1 MTRGRRSRIGAAILG
16 ALVVAA
22 AAAGCGGSGG
32 DPNSI
37 VLYSGQHPQLTDAL
51 VRSFEKQTG
60 INVKVRTNDGVV
72 LADQLLQ
79 EGPASPADA
88 YFTENSP
95 ELETLEQHG
104 MLAKLP
110 ASTLQKVPRQ
120 DAPPS
125 GAWAPVALR
134 VSGLAY
140 GPKLIA
146 KSSLPRSVLDLA
158 QPAWKGKVAIA
169 PTDSDFPPVV
179 GAVLAQYGPAAAKQW
194 LAGLKHNAQV
204 FQTDEAV
211 VAAVNGG
218 RVATG
223 VINHYYWYRLRTEIG
238 PGAMHSAVYYFPDH
252 NVGSIENISGV
263 AVLKTSKHPELADR
277 FADFLVS
284 PAGQRIIGQG
294 DDFEYPARPGVAAN
308 PQLPPLSSLAPA
320 TLGVVKLGNDQA
332 AAKLIQ
338 QSGLA

>member
-1 MTRGRRSRIGAAILG
+1 MTGSRGAA
-16 ALVVAA
+16 AVAAVVLVCSA

-32 DPNSI
+32 DPKSI

-60 INVKVRTNDGVV
+60 IDVKVRTNDGVV

-79 EGPASPADA
+79 EGPASPADV

-95 ELETLEQHG
+95 ELETLDQHG
-104 MLAKLP
+104 LLAKLP
-110 ASTLQKVPRQ
+110 ASTLHQVPRD
-120 DAPPS
+120 DAPPG

-140 GPKLIA
+140 SRKLIA
-146 KSSLPRSVLDLA
+146 RSSLPPSVLDLA
-158 QPAWKGKVAIA
+158 EPAWKGKVAIA

-179 GAVLAQYGPAAAKQW
+179 GAVLAQYGSTAAKQW

-211 VAAVNGG
+211 VAAVNSG

-238 PGAMHSAVYYFPDH
+238 PGAMHSAVYFFPDH

-263 AVLKTSKHPELADR
+263 AVLKTSNHPQLADR

-284 PAGQRIIGQG
+284 AAGQRLVSQG
-294 DDFEYPARPGVAAN
+294 DDFEYPARAGVAAN

-320 TLGVVKLGNDQA
+320 RLSVVKLGNDQA

-338 QSGLA
+338 RSGLA

>member
-1 MTRGRRSRIGAAILG
+1 MTGRGRAA
-16 ALVVAA
+16 AVAA
-22 AAAGCGGSGG
+22 VVLVCSAVAAGCGGAGG
-32 DPNSI
+32 DPKSI

-60 INVKVRTNDGVV
+60 IDVKVRTNDGVV

-79 EGPASPADA
+79 EGPASPADV

-95 ELETLEQHG
+95 ELETLDQHG
-104 MLAKLP
+104 LLVKLP
-110 ASTLQKVPRQ
+110 APTLQQLPSD
-120 DAPPS
+120 DAPHG

-140 GPKLIA
+140 SPKLIA
-146 KSSLPRSVLDLA
+146 RSSLPPSVLDLA

-179 GAVLAQYGPAAAKQW
+179 GAVLARYGPTAAKQW
-194 LAGLKHNAQV
+194 LAGLKRNAQV

-211 VAAVNGG
+211 VAAVNSGH
-218 RVATG
+218 VATG
-223 VINHYYWYRLRTEIG
+223 VINHYYSYRLRTEIG
-238 PGAMHSAVYYFPDH
+238 PGAMHSAVYFFPDH

-263 AVLKTSKHPELADR
+263 AVLKTSKHPQLADR

-284 PAGQRIIGQG
+284 ATGQRLISQG
-294 DDFEYPARPGVAAN
+294 DDFEYPARADIAAN

-320 TLGVVKLGNDQA
+320 RLSVVKLGNDQA

>member
-1 MTRGRRSRIGAAILG
+1 MIARQRAAT
-16 ALVVAA
+16 AAVLVLVCSAI
-22 AAAGCGGSGG
+22 AAGCGGSGG
-32 DPNSI
+32 DPKSI

-51 VRSFEKQTG
+51 VHSFEKQTG

-79 EGPASPADA
+79 EGPASPADV

-104 MLAKLP
+104 LLARLP
-110 ASTLQKVPRQ
+110 ASTLSQVPSD

-125 GAWAPVALR
+125 GTWAPVALR

-140 GPKLIA
+140 SPKLISKA
-146 KSSLPRSVLDLA
+146 SLPQSVLDLA

-211 VAAVNGG
+211 VAAVNSG

-238 PGAMHSAVYYFPDH
+238 AGAMHSAVYFFPDH

-263 AVLKTSKHPELADR
+263 AVLKTSKHPAIADR
-277 FADFLVS
+277 FANFLVS
-284 PAGQRIIGQG
+284 PTAQRLIGQG

-308 PQLPPLSSLAPA
+308 AQLPPLSSLAPA

>member
-1 MTRGRRSRIGAAILG
+1 
-16 ALVVAA
+16 V
-22 AAAGCGGSGG
+22 
-32 DPNSI
+32 
-37 VLYSGQHPQLTDAL
+37 
-51 VRSFEKQTG
+51 
-60 INVKVRTNDGVV
+60 
-72 LADQLLQ
+72 
-79 EGPASPADA
+79 

-104 MLAKLP
+104 LLTKLP
-110 ASTLQKVPRQ
+110 ASTLQHVPRE

-125 GAWAPVALR
+125 GTWAPVALR

-140 GPKLIA
+140 SPKLISR
-146 KSSLPRSVLDLA
+146 SSLPTSVLDLA
-158 QPAWKGKVAIA
+158 QPEWKGKVAIA

-194 LAGLKHNAQV
+194 LAGLKRNAQV

-211 VAAVNGG
+211 VAAVNSG

-238 PGAMHSAVYYFPDH
+238 AGAMHSAVYYFPDH

-277 FADFLVS
+277 FASFLVS
-284 PAGQRIIGQG
+284 QAGQRIIGQG

-308 PQLPPLSSLAPA
+308 PQLPALSSLAPA

-332 AAKLIQ
+332 AAKLVQ

>member
-1 MTRGRRSRIGAAILG
+1 MNGRNRATTAV
-16 ALVVAA
+16 ALVLVCSAI
-22 AAAGCGGSGG
+22 AAGCGGSSG
-32 DPNSI
+32 DPHSI
-37 VLYSGQHPQLTDAL
+37 LLYSGQHPQLTDAL
-51 VRSFEKQTG
+51 VRGFEKQTG

-79 EGPASPADA
+79 EGPASPADV

-95 ELETLEQHG
+95 ELETLQQHG
-104 MLAKLP
+104 LLATLP
-110 ASTLQKVPRQ
+110 ASTLKQVPRP

-125 GAWAPVALR
+125 GTWAPVALR

-140 GPKLIA
+140 SPKLIS
-146 KSSLPRSVLDLA
+146 KSSLPQSVLDLA

-194 LAGLKHNAQV
+194 LAGLKRNAQV

-238 PGAMHSAVYYFPDH
+238 AQAMHSAVYYFPDH

-277 FADFLVS
+277 FANFLVS
-284 PAGQRIIGQG
+284 RAAQRIIGQG
-294 DDFEYPARPGVAAN
+294 DDFEYPARPGVTAN

-338 QSGLA
+338 ESGLA

>member
-1 MTRGRRSRIGAAILG
+1 MKLHLRAASGAAV
-16 ALVVAA
+16 AVACAAVV
-22 AAAGCGGSGG
+22 AGCGGSGG
-32 DPNSI
+32 DPHSI

-60 INVKVRTNDGVV
+60 IDVKVRANDGVV

-79 EGPASPADA
+79 EGPASPADV

-95 ELETLEQHG
+95 ELETLDQHG
-104 MLAKLP
+104 MLARLP
-110 ASTLQKVPRQ
+110 AATLRQVPRQ
-120 DAPPS
+120 DAPP
-125 GAWAPVALR
+125 GGTWAPVALR

-140 GPKLIA
+140 SPKLIPR
-146 KSSLPRSVLDLA
+146 SSLPGSVLDLA

-179 GAVLAQYGPAAAKQW
+179 GAVLAQYGPDAAKQW
-194 LAGLKHNAQV
+194 LAGLKRNAQV

-211 VAAVNGG
+211 VAAVNSG

-223 VINHYYWYRLRTEIG
+223 VINHYYWYRLRAEIG
-238 PGAMHSAVYYFPDH
+238 TGAIHSAVYYFPDH
-252 NVGSIENISGV
+252 NVGSVENISGV
-263 AVLKTSKHPELADR
+263 AVLKTSKHAQLADR
-277 FADFLVS
+277 FASFLVS
-284 PAGQRIIGQG
+284 RTGQRIIGQG

-308 PQLPPLSSLAPA
+308 PQLPALSGLAPA
-320 TLGVVKLGNDQA
+320 SLGVLKLGNDQA

>member
-1 MTRGRRSRIGAAILG
+1 MNGRRRWATVAAI
-16 ALVVAA
+16 ALVCSAL
-22 AAAGCGGSGG
+22 AAGCGGSGG
-32 DPNSI
+32 DPQSI
-37 VLYSGQHPQLTDAL
+37 VLYNGQHPQLTDAL
-51 VRSFEKQTG
+51 VHGFEKQTG
-60 INVKVRTNDGVV
+60 INVRVRTNDGVV

-79 EGPASPADA
+79 EGPASPADV

-104 MLAKLP
+104 LLAKLP
-110 ASTLQKVPRQ
+110 ASTLQQVPRD

-125 GAWAPVALR
+125 GTWTPVALR

-140 GPKLIA
+140 SPKLIS
-146 KSSLPRSVLDLA
+146 KSSLPPSVLDLA

-179 GAVLAQYGPAAAKQW
+179 GAVLAQYGEAAAKQW
-194 LAGLKHNAQV
+194 LAGLKRNAQV

-211 VAAVNGG
+211 VAAVNAG

-238 PGAMHSAVYYFPDH
+238 PGAMHSAIYFFPDH

-263 AVLKTSKHPELADR
+263 AVLKTSKHPELAQR
-277 FADFLVS
+277 FAGFLVS
-284 PAGQRIIGQG
+284 KAGQRIIGQG
-294 DDFEYPARPGVAAN
+294 DDFEYPARAGVAAN
-308 PQLPPLSSLAPA
+308 PQLPPLASLAPA
-320 TLGVVKLGNDQA
+320 TLGVVKLGHDQA

>member
-1 MTRGRRSRIGAAILG
+1 MNRRIRGATVAAV
-16 ALVVAA
+16 AVVCSVVASA
-22 AAAGCGGSGG
+22 CGASGR
-32 DPNSI
+32 DPHSI

-51 VRSFEKQTG
+51 VHSFEKQTG
-60 INVKVRTNDGVV
+60 IDVKVRANDGVV

-79 EGPASPADA
+79 EGPASPADV

-95 ELETLEQHG
+95 ELETLDQHG
-104 MLAKLP
+104 LLAKLP
-110 ASTLQKVPRQ
+110 GSTLQQVPRD
-120 DAPPS
+120 DAPPN

-140 GPKLIA
+140 SPKLISR
-146 KSSLPRSVLDLA
+146 SSLPRSVLGLA

-194 LAGLKHNAQV
+194 LSGLKRNAQV

-211 VAAVNGG
+211 VAAVNSG

-238 PGAMHSAVYYFPDH
+238 PQAMHSAVYYFPDH

-263 AVLKTSKHPELADR
+263 AVLKTSKHPRLANR
-277 FADFLVS
+277 FASFLVS
-284 PAGQRIIGQG
+284 EAGQRIIGLG

-308 PQLPPLSSLAPA
+308 PQLPPLPTLAPA
-320 TLGVVKLGNDQA
+320 TPGVAKLGNDQPA
-332 AAKLIQ
+332 AELIQ

>member
-1 MTRGRRSRIGAAILG
+1 MSRARVRIVAAIVG
-16 ALVVAA
+16 ALVCAA
-22 AAAGCGGSGG
+22 AAAGCGGSG

-37 VLYSGQHPQLTDAL
+37 VLYNGQHPQLTEAL
-51 VRSFEKQTG
+51 VSKFEKQTG

-72 LADQLLQ
+72 LANQLLQ
-79 EGPASPADA
+79 EGPASPADV

-95 ELETLEQHG
+95 ELETLDQHG
-104 MLAKLP
+104 LLTKLRG
-110 ASTLQKVPRQ
+110 STLQQVPSQ

-125 GAWAPVALR
+125 GDWAPVALR
-134 VSGLAY
+134 ISGLAY
-140 GPKLIA
+140 NPKLIP
-146 KSSLPRSVLDLA
+146 KSSLPSSILDLA
-158 QPAWKGKVAIA
+158 QPAWKGKIAVA
-169 PTDSDFPPVV
+169 PTDSDFPPLV
-179 GAVLAQYGPAAAKQW
+179 GAVTAQYGSAAAKEW
-194 LAGLKHNAQV
+194 LAGVKRNAQV

-238 PGAMHSAVYYFPDH
+238 SSGMHSAVYYFPGH

-263 AVLKTSKHPELADR
+263 AVLKTSKHPQLASA
-277 FADFLVS
+277 FAKFLVS
-284 PAGQRIIGQG
+284 EPGQRILAQG

-308 PQLPPLSSLAPA
+308 SQLPPLSSLSPA

-338 QSGLA
+338 QSGLL

>member
-1 MTRGRRSRIGAAILG
+1 MNGRRRGATVA
-16 ALVVAA
+16 AAVLVCGA

-32 DPNSI
+32 DPHSI

-51 VRSFEKQTG
+51 VRSFEKRTG
-60 INVKVRTNDGVV
+60 IDVKVRINDGVV

-95 ELETLEQHG
+95 ELETLDQHG
-104 MLAKLP
+104 LLAKLP
-110 ASTLQKVPRQ
+110 AATLQQVPRN
-120 DAPPS
+120 DAPS
-125 GAWAPVALR
+125 GGAWAPVARR

-140 GPKLIA
+140 SPKLIA
-146 KSSLPRSVLDLA
+146 RSSLPPSVLDLA
-158 QPAWKGKVAIA
+158 QPAWKGKIAIA

-179 GAVLAQYGPAAAKQW
+179 GAVLAEYGPTAAKQW
-194 LAGLKHNAQV
+194 LAGLRRNAQV

-211 VAAVNGG
+211 VAAVNSG

-238 PGAMHSAVYYFPDH
+238 QGAMHSAVYYFPDH
-252 NVGSIENISGV
+252 NVGSVENISGV
-263 AVLKTSKHPELADR
+263 AVLKTSKHPQLADR

-284 PAGQRIIGQG
+284 AAGQRIISQG
-294 DDFEYPARPGVAAN
+294 DDFEYPARPGIAAN
-308 PQLPPLSSLAPA
+308 PQLPPLSGLAPA
-320 TLGVVKLGNDQA
+320 RLSVVKLGNDQA